1 MRLEKRWGGSEKCTK
16 NKIHGED
23 SIFPK
28 MKQMSGITEI
38 EINQY
43 TEVMDTLKRE
53 EFIGVNLYK
62 DK

>member
-1 MRLEKRWGGSEKCTK
+1 MAVKSVLKRIKYMV
-16 NKIHGED
+16 KI
-23 SIFPK
+23 IIPK

-53 EFIGVNLYK
+53 EFI
-62 DK
+62 

>member
-1 MRLEKRWGGSEKCTK
+1 MAVKSVLRIKYMV
-16 NKIHGED
+16 KIVF
-23 SIFPK
+23 FPK

-53 EFIGVNLYK
+53 EII
-62 DK
+62 

>member
-53 EFIGVNLYK
+53 EFI
-62 DK
+62 